1 MGLLEEVTKRQ
12 AEIDD
17 HLDWLIA
24 DYQRVQRENADLR
37 SKLATALAR
46 NIIRDLLEAERGA

>member
-1 MGLLEEVTKRQ
+1 MEEVTKRQ

-24 DYQRVQRENADLR
+24 DYRRVQRENADLR
-37 SKLATALAR
+37 GKLATVIAR
-46 NIIRDLLEAERGA
+46 DIIREVLEGER